1 MAMQVLSPEVI
12 MGVKSTEEK
21 LFMPGSELQKWFSVS
36 AAKLDKR
43 RLLQLP
49 SPESMVEHCLA
60 IANAEKGG
68 SPEVAAAESI
78 KNLGCLTRI

>member
-1 MAMQVLSPEVI
+1 MARYVRSPEMK
-12 MGVKSTEEK
+12 MGVTSMEER
-21 LFMPGSELQKWFSVS
+21 LFMPGSELQKWFTAS
-36 AAKLDKR
+36 AAKVDKK

-68 SPEVAAAESI
+68 SPRVAAAESI
-78 KNLGCLTRI
+78 KNLV

>member
-49 SPESMVEHCLA
+49 EQVSEAPISLCLRQVHPH
-60 IANAEKGG
+60 N
-68 SPEVAAAESI
+68 
-78 KNLGCLTRI
+78 